1 MTIDEAIRHCE
12 EVAERYD
19 RVEDSHAD
27 DGLKQE
33 CIQCAADHRQL
44 AEWLRE
50 LKELR
55 EKVSGGD
62 ILKICELEK
71 ELAEAKRLLKLA
83 VEDFDS
89 VVARLE
95 GNDILCMKYIA
106 CKGCPFDGENCN
118 KWRGTDEALKLLGGN
133 ENEIC

>member
-44 AEWLRE
+44 AEWLTDYKKSQE
-50 LKELR
+50 
-55 EKVSGGD
+55 
-62 ILKICELEK
+62 

-83 VEDFDS
+83 ICELGDAQDCDS
-89 VVARLE
+89 
-95 GNDILCMKYIA
+95 CIA
-106 CKGCPFDGENCN
+106 DCSI
-118 KWRGTDEALKLLGGN
+118 GTDCIYKWHCSNEAEKLING
-133 ENEIC
+133 